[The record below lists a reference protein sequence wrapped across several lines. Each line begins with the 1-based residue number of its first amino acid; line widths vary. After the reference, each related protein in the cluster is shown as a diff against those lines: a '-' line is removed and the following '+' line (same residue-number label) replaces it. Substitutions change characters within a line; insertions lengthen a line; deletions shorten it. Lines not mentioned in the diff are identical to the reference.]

1 MKMIVFFLGECAP
14 NLFVS
19 QHPYI
24 LNSPPPLRTYRL
36 AHLVIL
42 IKKSNVL
49 SPTRHAVVCFGF
61 LRYAEKMYIV
71 YHRIKSRDMVGVQG
85 LCTENSTCRPVERG
99 LGRFVENET

>member
-1 MKMIVFFLGECAP
+1 MIVFFLGECAP
-14 NLFVS
+14 NVFIS

-49 SPTRHAVVCFGF
+49 SPTPPSCRRMFRVPEICRKDVYRLSSYQKPRYGWRAGF
-61 LRYAEKMYIV
+61 V
-71 YHRIKSRDMVGVQG
+71 H
-85 LCTENSTCRPVERG
+85 
-99 LGRFVENET
+99 